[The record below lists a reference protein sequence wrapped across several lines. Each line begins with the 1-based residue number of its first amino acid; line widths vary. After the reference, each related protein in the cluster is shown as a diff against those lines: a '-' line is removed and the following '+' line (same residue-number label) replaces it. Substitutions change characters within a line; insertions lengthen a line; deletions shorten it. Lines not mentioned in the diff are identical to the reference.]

1 MWAADDISC
10 LTSLY
15 KGQIFWLFVF
25 SADESNSVF
34 QQIVFFGNSE
44 HFMSVHMLPLAPFSN
59 ETFPA
64 GPLDRVQ
71 VVMPVVLPRRRT

>member
-1 MWAADDISC
+1 MTAHVEPTKC
-10 LTSLY
+10 

-44 HFMSVHMLPLAPFSN
+44 HFMSVLILPLASSPLELSC
-59 ETFPA
+59 ET

-71 VVMPVVLPRRRT
+71 VVTPVGLPRRRT